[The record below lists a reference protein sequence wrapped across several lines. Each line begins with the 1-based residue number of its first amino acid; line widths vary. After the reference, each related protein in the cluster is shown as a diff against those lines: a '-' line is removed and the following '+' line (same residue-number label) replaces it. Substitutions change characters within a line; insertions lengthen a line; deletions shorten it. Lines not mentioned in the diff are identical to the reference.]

1 MNVIARRIWHWLPGQ
16 RTKGLGWNINRLEV
30 VMGRSI
36 PQYAVFNMNT
46 GNKFA
51 EAVAFGDDKI
61 ALLNMY
67 RGKAYQVMSIKSL
80 AEREEW

>member
-1 MNVIARRIWHWLPGQ
+1 
-16 RTKGLGWNINRLEV
+16 
-30 VMGRSI
+30 MGRSI